1 MQPIKMKWAAAMVL
15 AVASVAVHADD
26 VRVDEAFRLASDGI
40 IKSFDSLNQTVLDTR
55 QGRITDTELEN
66 NRGNYVYKV
75 TVLDSKGQEWEIKVD
90 AVTGKVIEEELDN

>member
-40 IKSFDSLNQTVLDTR
+40 IKSFDSLNQTALDTR

-75 TVLDSKGQEWEIKVD
+75 TILDSKGQEWEIKVD

>member
-1 MQPIKMKWAAAMVL
+1 MKWAAGMVL
-15 AVASVAVHADD
+15 AVASVSVHAED

-40 IKSFDSLNQTVLDTR
+40 IKPFAGLNQTTLDTR

-75 TVLDSKGQEWEIKVD
+75 TILDSKGREWEIKVD